1 MSSTLRRIA
10 PPIAKLAILAAVVW
24 GGHRTIS
31 NALGDLKQHDWQIS
45 QLQLAWAALSGLL
58 YLLSQLPCG
67 WFWHGV
73 LQGLGQRVELPRAL
87 RAYYIGH
94 LGKYV
99 PGKAMVVVLRATL
112 IGQPHV
118 KTSLAVV
125 AVFYETFTTM
135 ACGAAMATIFLLAA
149 RRDIPWLIVGS
160 IALIFVVGLP
170 TIPPV
175 FVRLLRI
182 MRIVRADPN
191 LAVATDVAKATDSV
205 EPAIHLSLPFLV
217 RGWLTIA
224 IGWIFAGASLW
235 ATIRAIGVENS
246 NLWADLPLYTATVA
260 LAIVLGFVSMLPA
273 GVGVRDIVLMELLA
287 RHLEQLAPL
296 KGQLLALVAVIVLR
310 LVWLAAEVV
319 LSAVLYPLG
328 RNAAGSK

>member
-1 MSSTLRRIA
+1 
-10 PPIAKLAILAAVVW
+10 
-24 GGHRTIS
+24 
-31 NALGDLKQHDWQIS
+31 
-45 QLQLAWAALSGLL
+45 
-58 YLLSQLPCG
+58 
-67 WFWHGV
+67 
-73 LQGLGQRVELPRAL
+73 
-87 RAYYIGH
+87 
-94 LGKYV
+94 
-99 PGKAMVVVLRATL
+99 MVVVLRATL